1 MLLDGNHYGGRV
13 TSLVVL
19 GIVLA
24 MCNSSPAAA
33 ADSETREFVVSI
45 DGKKAG
51 EFHMS
56 VKQQDDGTMVMN
68 GHADVKISYLVY
80 NYTYSYR
87 GTEIWKD
94 GRLQRLFSNA
104 NDNGKKLSVMAT
116 GDGDSLRIT
125 ANGQQRKS
133 RPDLWT
139 TTYWHLVDAKFRNR
153 GVPLLDADTGKEI
166 AANLQHVGTSQ
177 INVNGSA
184 QNCAHY
190 RVTGRGVQADLW
202 YDSQERLVRQESI
215 EDGHK
220 TLLELSRIRR

>member
-1 MLLDGNHYGGRV
+1 
-13 TSLVVL
+13 
-19 GIVLA
+19 
-24 MCNSSPAAA
+24 
-33 ADSETREFVVSI
+33 
-45 DGKKAG
+45 
-51 EFHMS
+51 
-56 VKQQDDGTMVMN
+56 
-68 GHADVKISYLVY
+68 
-80 NYTYSYR
+80 
-87 GTEIWKD
+87 
-94 GRLQRLFSNA
+94 
-104 NDNGKKLSVMAT
+104 MA
-116 GDGDSLRIT
+116 
-125 ANGQQRKS
+125 
-133 RPDLWT
+133 
-139 TTYWHLVDAKFRNR
+139 DAKFRNR